1 MNFLNTFESR
11 IASIFGASA
20 EGQVAPFSFKKL
32 AKKALRELKNETLII
47 DGVDTAPALITI
59 LVAADD
65 DMQMRPFYSS
75 ITTELSQ
82 LLEAHA
88 IQKNLTLVGTP
99 VVRFMVDPNLRRGK
113 YAVFAENVEAPVLE
127 RLRMEEAA
135 FVGDKFIEDAL
146 NNIAAQGAN
155 RPSHSR
161 SHSRHQKPATN
172 PTPEPKPAAPLDDSE
187 AGLNVIPAS
196 ETSNPVV
203 LNTSFSSVPMP
214 TPTPII
220 PKASAAAAHAAS
232 ADMAANIAAGAG
244 AASAAASV
252 AAHAGGSAGVAHD
265 ASPSNPERST
275 PVDTPKTMRRNVP
288 LVNARTYHAAAAPTR
303 TVQALLINRISGKT
317 YPVEGSGAIVGRER
331 ANATI
336 VLHDPNVSR
345 SHAQISFDGISWHVR
360 DLNSTNGTQVNDV
373 DIDECILR
381 TGDLITFGLT
391 TLEFRED

>member
-32 AKKALRELKNETLII
+32 AKKTLRELKNETLII
-47 DGVDTAPALITI
+47 DDVDTAPALFTI

-65 DMQMRPFYSS
+65 DLQMRPFYSS
-75 ITTELSQ
+75 IATELSQ

-88 IQKNLTLVGTP
+88 IQKNLSLVGTP
-99 VVRFMVDPNLRRGK
+99 VVRFMVDPSLRRGK
-113 YAVFAENVEAPVLE
+113 YAIFAENVEAHVLE
-127 RLRMEEAA
+127 RLRMEEDQ
-135 FVGDKFIEDAL
+135 FLGDKFIEDAL
-146 NNIAAQGAN
+146 NNIADQGTN
-155 RPSHSR
+155 HPSRIHNHSR
-161 SHSRHQKPATN
+161 RQKPSAD
-172 PTPEPKPAAPLDDSE
+172 PLPKPRPAVPLDDSE
-187 AGLNVIPAS
+187 AGLNVLPAS
-196 ETSNPVV
+196 ETNNPVV
-203 LNTSFSSVPMP
+203 LNAGFPSVPMP

-220 PKASAAAAHAAS
+220 PQASAAAAHAAS
-232 ADMAANIAAGAG
+232 ADVAANVAAGV
-244 AASAAASV
+244 AAANAASV
-252 AAHAGGSAGVAHD
+252 AASAVST
-265 ASPSNPERST
+265 ASAAAPAST
-275 PVDTPKTMRRNVP
+275 DIPKTLRRNVP
-288 LVNARTYHAAAAPTR
+288 LVNSRNHRSAAASTR

-317 YPVEGSGAIVGRER
+317 YTVHTSGAIVGRER
-331 ANATI
+331 ASANI

-381 TGDLITFGLT
+381 SGDMITFGLT

>member
-155 RPSHSR
+155 RPSHNR

-244 AASAAASV
+244 AASAAAGV